1 MVAAANFSL
10 GMNLFQL
17 IVEEAARRLAPHAD
31 FGAWIHE
38 AHHDRKKDAP
48 SGTALTLKAGM
59 SQAGFGRGIDMS
71 STRAGFIPGTHT
83 VGFDGPSETI
93 ELTHTVRDR
102 GVFARGALVAAS
114 WVVGRHGWF
123 SMRDVWRD
131 RMGGTAMRQA
141 WTGVGTALITPF
153 TKDGAVDDAAVRR
166 LARRQIEAGVHFL
179 VPCGTTGETP
189 TLSDTEKRRVVE
201 LVVEEAA
208 GQVPVLAGAGGY
220 DTREVAHAAKEM
232 EKAGATGLLSVTPYY
247 NKPTPEGLFQHF
259 STVADATQLPI
270 VLYNVPGRTG
280 CNMDAATI
288 ARLATIPHVV
298 GVKEASGNIQQMAEV
313 LRAVPPD
320 FLVLSGDDAITVPLM
335 AIGGRG
341 IISVASNE
349 IPAEMV
355 EMVEAAERGDY
366 QRARSSASAPRCRC
380 CSATSSNR
388 TRDR

>member
-1 MVAAANFSL
+1 M
-10 GMNLFQL
+10 
-17 IVEEAARRLAPHAD
+17 
-31 FGAWIHE
+31 
-38 AHHDRKKDAP
+38 
-48 SGTALTLKAGM
+48 
-59 SQAGFGRGIDMS
+59 
-71 STRAGFIPGTHT
+71 
-83 VGFDGPSETI
+83 
-93 ELTHTVRDR
+93 
-102 GVFARGALVAAS
+102 
-114 WVVGRHGWF
+114 
-123 SMRDVWRD
+123 
-131 RMGGTAMRQA
+131 
-141 WTGVGTALITPF
+141 ITPF
-153 TKDGAVDDAAVRR
+153 TKDGSVDEAAVRR
-166 LARRQIEAGVHFL
+166 LARRQIDGGVHFL

-189 TLSDTEKRRVVE
+189 TLTDAEKRRVVE

-208 GQVPVLAGAGGY
+208 GRVPVLAGAGGY

-259 STVADATQLPI
+259 SAVADATRLPI

-313 LRAVPPD
+313 VRAVPPD

-341 IISVASNE
+341 IVSVASNE

-366 QRARSSASAPRCRC
+366 QRARTVHQRLLPLLLGNFVESNPGPVKFAMAAMGLCELVYRLPMVPPRPAAQEKLLAVLNELGIAVEAAAGR
-380 CSATSSNR
+380 
-388 TRDR
+388 